1 MLPWTVNVADFFIN
15 PRMLLATH
23 VYTPPSFDVTSLI
36 IKPPRD
42 CTIRLSAGRLVFS
55 LSHVIWGTGFPL
67 TSHCSEATSVS
78 FTTMETGDV
87 TIEGAEMDSPGSPL
101 GPWGP
106 WSPLGPGGP
115 WSPWEPLG
123 PCGPWGPGGPC
134 LPGGPGLPRRPL
146 IPFGQWIVQAI
157 WISFL
162 VKVSLAFESLFCT
175 WRFRRMCASE
185 MQCNQ
190 QISSLGA
197 RALIFKKGKVKAH
210 TSQRPKRPE
219 FIPVS
224 IAWSMPRSIGSPSQG
239 YPHVSSMSPVPISL
253 S

>member
-1 MLPWTVNVADFFIN
+1 MLPWKVNVADFFVN

-23 VYTPPSFDVTSLI
+23 VYTPPSCEVTSLI

-42 CTIRLSAGRLVFS
+42 CAIRLSAGRLIFS

-78 FTTMETGDV
+78 FTTVETGDV

-123 PCGPWGPGGPC
+123 PCGPWGAGGPC
-134 LPGGPGLPRRPL
+134 LTKGPGLPRFPWGPGWPSLPGGQGLPRRPL

-162 VKVSLAFESLFCT
+162 VKVSLAFESLFCR

-185 MQCNQ
+185 M
-190 QISSLGA
+190 
-197 RALIFKKGKVKAH
+197 
-210 TSQRPKRPE
+210 
-219 FIPVS
+219 
-224 IAWSMPRSIGSPSQG
+224 
-239 YPHVSSMSPVPISL
+239 
-253 S
+253 